1 VDFEEREPTSAPT
14 TTPVTGALWGAAQW
28 GVSVWNSGDQITRSW
43 VGIAGMG
50 MCAAIRLRVVSNGA
64 SCVLN
69 SFDVTAEVGGI
80 V

>member
-1 VDFEEREPTSAPT
+1 
-14 TTPVTGALWGAAQW
+14 
-28 GVSVWNSGDQITRSW
+28 
-43 VGIAGMG
+43 MG